1 MKKNTIILLLIVVV
15 LGLFTVILMTR
26 DYSGTIKK
34 ELRDFAV
41 QDTASVDKIFMVTK
55 GNEQATLTREGNKW
69 KINDKYIVRQEAID
83 LLLKTIHRIQVKAP
97 VAKSALDNVVKML
110 ATRNTK
116 VEIYKKGKLDKTI
129 YVGGPTQ
136 DQIGTFM
143 MLEGSSVPFVVH
155 IPGFVGYLSTRFFI
169 DENSWRSPLIFDYDF
184 DEIAKI
190 KSVNND
196 NPAASFVLSKEKN
209 HFDMHAL
216 DGSSTAAK
224 VDTLALKF
232 FVSNFER
239 VASEFF
245 ADEMDPEM
253 MDSLSQAK
261 PFHVLELTDIYGNVK
276 KIEAHRRPAMG
287 QADPAAP
294 ASDYDIE
301 RMYARINESDWV
313 VIQYFVFDQL
323 FRELQFFLPVKGE

>member
-1 MKKNTIILLLIVVV
+1 MKRSTILLSLIVVA
-15 LGLFTVILMTR
+15 LGIFAVILMTR
-26 DYSGTIKK
+26 DHSGTIKR

-41 QDTASVDKIFMVTK
+41 HDTASVDKIFMVTK
-55 GNEQATLTREGNKW
+55 GNEQVILTRDEKNW
-69 KINDKYIVRQEAID
+69 IVNDKYVVRREAID
-83 LLLKTIHRIQVKAP
+83 LLLKTIHRIQVRAP
-97 VAKSALDNVVKML
+97 VAKSALDNVVTML

-116 VEIYKKGKLDKTI
+116 VEIYIKGKLDKTI

-155 IPGFVGYLSTRFFI
+155 IPGFIGYLSTRFFI
-169 DENSWRSPLIFDYDF
+169 DERSWRSPLIFNYNF

-190 KSVNND
+190 ESINND
-196 NPAASFVLSKEKN
+196 NPGASFVLNKEKN
-209 HFDMHAL
+209 RFEML
-216 DGSSTAAK
+216 DLAGNSTAA
-224 VDTLALKF
+224 VIDTLAIKF

-245 ADEMDPEM
+245 ANQMETEM
-253 MDSLSQAK
+253 MDSLNMAT
-261 PFHVLELTDIYGNVK
+261 PFHVLELTDIYGNIK
-276 KIEAHRRPAMG
+276 KVEAHRRKPME
-287 QADPAAP
+287 QADPEAP
-294 ASDYDIE
+294 PQEFDME

-323 FRELQFFLPVKGE
+323 FKELQFFLPAK

>member
-1 MKKNTIILLLIVVV
+1 MKKSTIILALIVVV
-15 LGLFTVILMTR
+15 LGIFVVILMTR
-26 DYSGTIKK
+26 DRSGTIKR

-55 GNEQATLTREGNKW
+55 GNDQVTLTRHETNW
-69 KINDKYIVRQEAID
+69 MVNEKYFVRTEAIE

-97 VAKSALDNVVKML
+97 VAKSALDNVVTML

-116 VEIYKKGKLDKTI
+116 VEIFSKGKLVKTI

-155 IPGFVGYLSTRFFI
+155 IPGFIGYLSTRFFI
-169 DENSWRSPLIFDYDF
+169 DENSWRSPLIFSYNF
-184 DEIAKI
+184 DEIARI

-196 NPAASFVLSKEKN
+196 NPQKSFILNKDKN
-209 HFDMHAL
+209 RFDMRAT
-216 DGSSTAAK
+216 DGDYQAMEL
-224 VDTLALKF
+224 DTLAVKF

-245 ADEMDPEM
+245 ANQMESEI
-253 MDSLSQAK
+253 MDSLNMAT
-261 PFHVLELTDIYGNVK
+261 PFHVLELTDIYGNVTK
-276 KIEAHRRPAMG
+276 VEAHRRSAMEM
-287 QADPAAP
+287 ADPEAQAQEF
-294 ASDYDIE
+294 DQE

-323 FRELQFFLPVKGE
+323 FRELQFFLPVN